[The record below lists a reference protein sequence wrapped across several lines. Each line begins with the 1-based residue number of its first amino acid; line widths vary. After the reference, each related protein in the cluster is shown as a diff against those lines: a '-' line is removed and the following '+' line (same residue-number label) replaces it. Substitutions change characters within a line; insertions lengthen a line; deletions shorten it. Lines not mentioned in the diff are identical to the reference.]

1 MAESAI
7 LGTSFEEALGR
18 HLTSSLIASLGAM
31 GADEIGTH
39 FDKTDALGKLNHKIA
54 HAVLGCAMGAAS
66 ADSSDGC
73 APGAVGAVIGE
84 LVAEWYGDA
93 TGYADL
99 EQQRNAETDPIKR
112 QALSEEVAAQKKL
125 IIGISELAAVG
136 GTAVLLQ
143 SGAEQLQLAK
153 MTANNAV
160 ANNRQ
165 LHVDERVLARNLAAK
180 SGGKFTVEQIENAL
194 RNSGNTAKG
203 EGVDEG
209 MVVRTEEERYDKGA
223 VFNAGEQGSGTI
235 VQELPNQGQ
244 VNADLASFIVANT
257 GGSSSPYGWLDGQ
270 LGKAQPV
277 ASNPNAGLNTFT
289 PAANGCASAECAGGV
304 AGVKNAVR
312 DVTDMRNDV
321 ADGAAGVSRG
331 SGIVGSTA
339 TAASAIPGP
348 HQPGAVT
355 TALVATGV
363 GFTADVIEQIA
374 RPDVGKGLN
383 NFMAVVLQE
392 QLDKKLPIV
401 APVTSEAIEYWKKS
415 GSSQSFENWMNTQ
428 WSSFVQQRGAPQ

>member
-1 MAESAI
+1 
-7 LGTSFEEALGR
+7 
-18 HLTSSLIASLGAM
+18 
-31 GADEIGTH
+31 
-39 FDKTDALGKLNHKIA
+39 
-54 HAVLGCAMGAAS
+54 
-66 ADSSDGC
+66 
-73 APGAVGAVIGE
+73 
-84 LVAEWYGDA
+84 
-93 TGYADL
+93 
-99 EQQRNAETDPIKR
+99 
-112 QALSEEVAAQKKL
+112 
-125 IIGISELAAVG
+125 
-136 GTAVLLQ
+136 VLLQ
-143 SGAEQLQLAK
+143 SGTEQLQLAK

-160 ANNRQ
+160 VNNRQ

-223 VFNAGEQGSGTI
+223 VFNAGEQGSGAI

-277 ASNPNAGLNTFT
+277 SSNPNAGLNTFT

-304 AGVKNAVR
+304 AGVKNPVR
-312 DVTDMRNDV
+312 DGSDIRNDV

-374 RPDVGKGLN
+374 RPDVAISSEN
-383 NFMAVVLQE
+383 AFYMAIQMRV
-392 QLDKKLPIV
+392 DSALPIA
-401 APVTSEAIEYWKKS
+401 APITNEVINAWKNSNTNLELKEWANIEWRKFIDS
-415 GSSQSFENWMNTQ
+415 RDT
-428 WSSFVQQRGAPQ
+428 P

>member
-1 MAESAI
+1 MA
-7 LGTSFEEALGR
+7 G
-18 HLTSSLIASLGAM
+18 IA
-31 GADEIGTH
+31 
-39 FDKTDALGKLNHKIA
+39 
-54 HAVLGCAMGAAS
+54 
-66 ADSSDGC
+66 
-73 APGAVGAVIGE
+73 
-84 LVAEWYGDA
+84 
-93 TGYADL
+93 
-99 EQQRNAETDPIKR
+99 Q
-112 QALSEEVAAQKKL
+112 
-125 IIGISELAAVG
+125 LAAVG

-160 ANNRQ
+160 VNNRQ

-180 SGGKFTVEQIENAL
+180 IGGKFTVEQIENAL

-223 VFNAGEQGSGTI
+223 VFNAGEQGSGAI

-312 DVTDMRNDV
+312 DGSDIRNDV

-374 RPDVGKGLN
+374 RPDVGKGVHDFFLAN
-383 NFMAVVLQE
+383 AQKQIDN
-392 QLDKKLPIV
+392 KLPLV
-401 APVTSEAIEYWKKS
+401 APITNEVRSLWASS
-415 GSSQSFENWMNTQ
+415 GSAKPFEDWVNDRWNDVVKQ
-428 WSSFVQQRGAPQ
+428 LESSK

>member
-1 MAESAI
+1 MSP
-7 LGTSFEEALGR
+7 S
-18 HLTSSLIASLGAM
+18 
-31 GADEIGTH
+31 TH
-39 FDKTDALGKLNHKIA
+39 RSRTRQRR
-54 HAVLGCAMGAAS
+54 
-66 ADSSDGC
+66 
-73 APGAVGAVIGE
+73 
-84 LVAEWYGDA
+84 
-93 TGYADL
+93 
-99 EQQRNAETDPIKR
+99 QQRWLRT
-112 QALSEEVAAQKKL
+112 QC
-125 IIGISELAAVG
+125 

-160 ANNRQ
+160 VNNRQ

-223 VFNAGEQGSGTI
+223 VFDAGEQGSGAI
-235 VQELPNQGQ
+235 VQELPNQGK

-312 DVTDMRNDV
+312 DGSDIGND
-321 ADGAAGVSRG
+321 AGV
-331 SGIVGSTA
+331 VGTGA
-339 TAASAIPGP
+339 TFASLIAPVGL
-348 HQPGAVT
+348 PGAVLT
-355 TALVATGV
+355 VVGAAAGLTEAVMSEKPTEAVSDEVMKTAS
-363 GFTADVIEQIA
+363 
-374 RPDVGKGLN
+374 GKGGEVI
-383 NFMAVVLQE
+383 FKEVLGHTPGAAARASA
-392 QLDKKLPIV
+392 L
-401 APVTSEAIEYWKKS
+401 IELS
-415 GSSQSFENWMNTQ
+415 GGWDAFVNRVKIDLLGMTPNDTQ
-428 WSSFVQQRGAPQ
+428 K